1 MECVANMWR
10 ISQENIQASEIYGR
24 KCAVYIKEIIQEIG
38 KSQSKEVAFKTY
50 QFKPEKK
57 KLKFLNKPYFV

>member
-50 QFKPEKK
+50 
-57 KLKFLNKPYFV
+57 

>member
-38 KSQSKEVAFKTY
+38 KSQCKEVAFKTY